1 MGITLSSTNR
11 ENAVSHV
18 LWPIPG
24 AIQICSPGSSGLYT
38 TGKDPRWKAQQPSPV
53 NLPSGN
59 RSSSHAYDAV
69 VQVNA
74 VNPRYKL
81 FPILSEMGGMNMY
94 IIPRLG
100 DVEVYCWVYHANRIV
115 MVQSQEYRRSLIE
128 CFNMFHIAW
137 QLVELLS
144 TMVCCSPRWINTLP
158 AKERRKTVI
167 WPIMG
172 INIISQL
179 WVLHQFSTGRASV
192 KAVSTSGWS
201 ISPYFQATWV
211 EATKTLVVISRCRG
225 MSSD

>member
-1 MGITLSSTNR
+1 MGKMMINQWVLHYLQTNR

-81 FPILSEMGGMNMY
+81 FPILPEMGGMNMY

-144 TMVCCSPRWINTLP
+144 TMVCCSCRM
-158 AKERRKTVI
+158 K
-167 WPIMG
+167 
-172 INIISQL
+172 IISQL
-179 WVLHQFSTGRASV
+179 WVLHQFSTGRALV

-201 ISPYFQATWV
+201 ISPYFQATRD